1 MTTADGVRLWAI
13 DEGTGTPLVLCH
25 GGPGLW
31 DYLGPVSS
39 MVNDRARVV
48 RWDQRGCGR
57 SGPSRRHTLAG
68 YVDDL
73 EAIRLDYG
81 FDAWIVGGHSWGASL
96 ALAYALQHPDRT
108 QAVVYISGTGIGRAW
123 NRAYHDETDRR
134 RTPAQRERLA
144 QLTGRVRSESEER
157 EYRVLAWIPDVAD
170 QERANDLVS
179 RIDAPY
185 AINTDA
191 NQQLNAETKTWDEAR
206 LAEQCRTMTAPVLV
220 LHGERDPRPPW
231 AIDSLAA
238 ALPGAS
244 VVVLPDVGHLPW
256 LEAPEATRE
265 QLRRFLSTE
274 VGTQKQ
280 KKHNT

>member
-1 MTTADGVRLWAI
+1 VGERFVTTADGVRLWTI
-13 DEGTGTPLVLCH
+13 DEGIGIPLVLCH
-25 GGPGLW
+25 GGAGLW

-39 MVNDRARVV
+39 MVNDQVRVV

-57 SGPSRRHTLAG
+57 SGPSVRHTVGG
-68 YVDDL
+68 YVEDL

-81 FDAWIVGGHSWGASL
+81 IEAWIVGGHSWGASL

-134 RTPAQRERLA
+134 RTRAQRERLA
-144 QLTGRVRSESEER
+144 RLEDRTRNDAEEH
-157 EYRVLAWIPDVAD
+157 EYRVLAWSPDIAD
-170 QERANDLVS
+170 QARAKELVAHL
-179 RIDAPY
+179 DAPY
-185 AINTDA
+185 DINTDA
-191 NQQLNAETKTWDEAR
+191 NRQLSAETKTWDEGT
-206 LAEQCRTMTAPVLV
+206 LAGQCRTMTAPVLV
-220 LHGERDPRPPW
+220 LHGESDPRPPW

-238 ALPGAS
+238 ALPSAS

-265 QLRRFLSTE
+265 RLRHFLSTE
-274 VGTQKQ
+274 VGADP
-280 KKHNT
+280 